1 LGLTSAQAT
10 THLNKESGLLGMC
23 NFSDLRDVESN
34 MATDKKCRL
43 ALEKQILSVRQ
54 TIGAYMATLDG
65 NVDAIVFTAGGG
77 ENDAYMRMR
86 CLENLE
92 PMGIKLD
99 KDKND
104 AAVGRKNVSEAEI
117 SAPDSRIKLFMI
129 ATNEE
134 LVILEDTLAIM
145 NGTYDPDHL
154 KMNYSFAQKQR

>member
-1 LGLTSAQAT
+1 MPDYKGDTSILGRRVRMRS
-10 THLNKESGLLGMC
+10 MC
-23 NFSDLRDVESN
+23 SFSDLRDVEGN
-34 MATDKKCRL
+34 MATNEKCRM

-54 TIGAYMATLDG
+54 TIGAYIATVDG
-65 NVDAIVFTAGGG
+65 KVDAIVFTAGGG

-99 KDKND
+99 LAKNEN
-104 AAVGRKNVSEAEI
+104 AVGRKNVAEAEI
-117 SAPDSRIKLFMI
+117 SAPVSRIKLFMI

-145 NGTYDPDHL
+145 NGTYNPDHL
-154 KMNYSFAQKQR
+154 KMNYSFAE